1 MPDARLA
8 PAATTDS
15 AAPPPLQL
23 QRFTTTYDLSQDRI
37 GLIGQGG
44 DGGPVHTL
52 WLTQRLARRLLP
64 TLWQWLERHD
74 TPRTDL
80 GTAQAA
86 GLHAAAL
93 HEMAQQAACAQLP
106 GEKEPPVT
114 PGLFSRQWLVCSVQL
129 RASSHTV
136 ELLLNNAQDDN
147 AALPMDY
154 ACAQL
159 TFTAQPLRQWL
170 DILRQLHQQADWPL
184 DQWPQWLT
192 AAIDGPQAADRPVLH

>member
-1 MPDARLA
+1 MPDASLA
-8 PAATTDS
+8 PLATTDS
-15 AAPPPLQL
+15 APTPLRL
-23 QRFTTTYDLSQDRI
+23 QRFTTTYDISQDRI
-37 GLIGQGG
+37 SLVGQGS
-44 DGGPVHTL
+44 DGSPVHTL
-52 WLTQRLARRLLP
+52 WLTQRLLRRLLP

-74 TPRTDL
+74 TPQTDL
-80 GTAQAA
+80 GTAQAPITRA
-86 GLHAAAL
+86 SAL

-106 GEKEPPVT
+106 GETEPPVT
-114 PGLFSRQWLVCSVQL
+114 PGLFSPQWLVCSVQL
-129 RASSHTV
+129 RASAQGV

-159 TFTAQPLRQWL
+159 AFTAQPLRQWL

-192 AAIDGPQAADRPVLH
+192 AATGGPQNTGRPVLH

>member
-1 MPDARLA
+1 MPDASPA
-8 PAATTDS
+8 PLATTD
-15 AAPPPLQL
+15 AAPPPVRL

-37 GLIGQGG
+37 CLAGQGS
-44 DGGPVHTL
+44 DGAPVQTL
-52 WLTQRLARRLLP
+52 WLTQRLMRRLLP

-80 GTAQAA
+80 GTAQAT
-86 GLHAAAL
+86 GSRAAAL

-114 PGLFSRQWLVCSVQL
+114 PGLFSPQWLVCSVQL
-129 RASSHTV
+129 RASTQGV
-136 ELLLNNAQDDN
+136 ELLLTNAQDDN
-147 AALPMDY
+147 GAPPMDY

-159 TFTAQPLRQWL
+159 AFTAQPLRQWL
-170 DILRQLHQQADWPL
+170 DILRQLHLQADWPL

-192 AAIDGPQAADRPVLH
+192 AITEALEVTERPLLH